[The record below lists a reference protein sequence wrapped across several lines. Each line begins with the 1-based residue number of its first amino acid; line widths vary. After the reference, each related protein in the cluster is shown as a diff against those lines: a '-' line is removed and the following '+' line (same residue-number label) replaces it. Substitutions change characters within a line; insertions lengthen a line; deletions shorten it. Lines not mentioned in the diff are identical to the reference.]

1 MASKSNVTFYLALSL
16 ATLLICNTAA
26 LAQFSG
32 NIQGVIS
39 DSSGAAINDASVGLR
54 NLDTGVTATTTTSN
68 SGNYRFSSLAPGRYV
83 IKADANGFQSKEVSL
98 TLSTG
103 ELQGINMTLAV
114 GSSSQSVTVTAE
126 APALDVDESR
136 IQTTLPEDTVRDLPQ
151 LNRNLWDVLAV
162 APGVVGAGVRAA
174 GTSPGGGNDN
184 FGTQTPQLS
193 ANGRSYTGNLVMVDG
208 MNVTSPIQ
216 NGNIILSPIP
226 DAVQEATLQ
235 TNSWDAENSLGS
247 SILIQVSTKS
257 GTNKFHGSGSLFFT
271 DQDLQAKREFVTGD
285 YTPFARKDLVGT
297 FGGPI
302 IKNKTFFFADVEK
315 LWSTVPGAVQGN
327 QSWEAP
333 EFVAWA
339 QQNFPNTVG
348 TQILGLY
355 PASFLRANGTTTSA
369 GNYLLGAA
377 GCPAGQ
383 TTIPVSGSVTIPCS
397 LPVLDF
403 GNFAA
408 SPFYNALQYN
418 FRFDQY
424 LTQKDRIYLSY
435 YNDSFD
441 QQQTAPR
448 AGLQALDIMRN
459 RYGQADYTHTF
470 SPSLLWESSFAFA
483 SVGGA
488 NGQDANLK
496 VPEINVTG
504 QSEGFH
510 IGGGWGPGEFRGPMY
525 NWRSV
530 LSLIHG
536 KHTLK
541 FGYDGGHGIE
551 HGDFTP
557 TNVRPNFNFN
567 NLLDLAQ
574 DLPFNESV
582 GAYNPLTGEA
592 GSVVFGGQTTPF
604 GFFVQDD
611 WKVKSNLSLTLA
623 LRWDDY
629 TNHSPWGNSGF
640 TFSSLILGTGNT
652 FDDQVASGAVRTVPS
667 VFKNSMT
674 NLWSPRIGF
683 AWDPTKTGNW
693 SIRGGIGVYHDWVVL
708 GQTVDQTRLNPPGII
723 SPTFTTGSSGPQP
736 IFALA
741 PSGTYPFNFPLPA
754 IPAGSLDPQGGI
766 VGIQAGVTSLDRNM
780 KAPLAVNY
788 VIGVEHQ
795 LPWKLV
801 AGANY
806 SGSRGYNQLNGT
818 DVNRCTGCAV
828 LTPTGEQINR
838 LNNSFGTINF
848 VNNANSSTYNSMIL
862 TLRGNAGPRGSFQ
875 ASYTLSHA
883 MSYPEAG
890 TRFDQDIGFNI
901 PDQHAYFSY
910 FADANWDVRQRFSMS
925 GAYRL
930 PGLQSGI
937 GKVLTSGWEL
947 TSIAAVQ
954 TGTPFW
960 VIDNRP
966 LSAGGDYNADGVNF
980 DIPNAPGT
988 DFSGSHS
995 RQQYING
1002 LFTASDFPAPAAGAE
1017 GNLKRN
1023 SYRNPG
1029 MIQVDASILKNN
1041 HIPWIGEQGN
1051 LQFRFDFLNV
1061 LNHVN
1066 LGGVDPFLG
1075 DGSFGK
1081 VTTALAARTLQ
1092 AGIRISF

>member
-1 MASKSNVTFYLALSL
+1 ME
-16 ATLLICNTAA
+16 I
-26 LAQFSG
+26 
-32 NIQGVIS
+32 
-39 DSSGAAINDASVGLR
+39 
-54 NLDTGVTATTTTSN
+54 
-68 SGNYRFSSLAPGRYV
+68 
-83 IKADANGFQSKEVSL
+83 
-98 TLSTG
+98 
-103 ELQGINMTLAV
+103 
-114 GSSSQSVTVTAE
+114 
-126 APALDVDESR
+126 
-136 IQTTLPEDTVRDLPQ
+136 
-151 LNRNLWDVLAV
+151 
-162 APGVVGAGVRAA
+162 
-174 GTSPGGGNDN
+174 
-184 FGTQTPQLS
+184 
-193 ANGRSYTGNLVMVDG
+193 
-208 MNVTSPIQ
+208 
-216 NGNIILSPIP
+216 
-226 DAVQEATLQ
+226 
-235 TNSWDAENSLGS
+235 
-247 SILIQVSTKS
+247 
-257 GTNKFHGSGSLFFT
+257 
-271 DQDLQAKREFVTGD
+271 
-285 YTPFARKDLVGT
+285 
-297 FGGPI
+297 
-302 IKNKTFFFADVEK
+302 
-315 LWSTVPGAVQGN
+315 
-327 QSWEAP
+327 
-333 EFVAWA
+333 
-339 QQNFPNTVG
+339 
-348 TQILGLY
+348 
-355 PASFLRANGTTTSA
+355 
-369 GNYLLGAA
+369 
-377 GCPAGQ
+377 
-383 TTIPVSGSVTIPCS
+383 
-397 LPVLDF
+397 
-403 GNFAA
+403 FAA

-418 FRFDQY
+418 FRLDHYF
-424 LTQKDRIYLSY
+424 TQKDRVYLSY

-470 SPSLLWESSFAFA
+470 SSRLLWESSFAFA

-530 LSLIHG
+530 LSLVSG
-536 KHTLK
+536 KHTWK
-541 FGYDGGHGIE
+541 FGFDGGHGIE

-567 NLLDLAQ
+567 NLVDLAQ
-574 DLPFNESV
+574 DIPFNESV
-582 GAYNPLTGEA
+582 GAYNPLTGQA

-604 GFFVQDD
+604 GFFAQDD

-640 TFSSLILGTGNT
+640 QFSSLILGTGSS
-652 FDDQVASGAVRTVPS
+652 FDDQVANAAVRVVPS

-683 AWDPTKTGNW
+683 AWDPTKTGSW

-708 GQTVDQTRLNPPGII
+708 GQTVDQTRLNPPGLI
-723 SPTFTTGSSGPQP
+723 SPTFFTGSTGVQP

-754 IPAGSLDPQGGI
+754 IPAGSVDAKGGI
-766 VGIQAGVTSLDRNM
+766 VGTQAGVTSLDRNM

-806 SGSRGYNQLNGT
+806 SGSRGYNQLNGS
-818 DVNRCTGCAV
+818 DVNRCAGCAV
-828 LTPTGEQINR
+828 LTPTGEQVNR
-838 LNNSFGTINF
+838 LNDSFGSINL
-848 VNNANSSTYNSMIL
+848 VNNANASTYNSMIL
-862 TLRGNAGPRGSFQ
+862 TLRGNAGARGNFQ

-883 MSYPEAG
+883 MSYPESN
-890 TRFDQDIGFNI
+890 TRFDQDAGLNI
-901 PDQHAYFSY
+901 PDQHAYFNY

-930 PGLQSGI
+930 PGMPSGI

-966 LSAGGDYNADGVNF
+966 LSAGGDYNADGLNY
-980 DIPNAPGT
+980 DIPNAPSQ

-1002 LFTASDFPAPAAGAE
+1002 LFVASDFPAPAAGTE

-1023 SYRNPG
+1023 TYRNPG
-1029 MIQVDASILKNN
+1029 MIQLDASILKNN

-1066 LGGVDPFLG
+1066 LGPVDAFMG

-1081 VTTALAARTLQ
+1081 VTSALAARTLQ
-1092 AGIRISF
+1092 LGVRVSF